1 MGRRRSPRPPA
12 AGRHQ
17 RGFTLIELLVT
28 LGITVVGLTGL
39 LSLHLA
45 TVSGNER
52 TADAGQ
58 ALTIAQE
65 KLEEMRAYTV
75 PRLLTRFS
83 TASLPIDAS
92 LDTVTGRTGI
102 VYRPRIQ
109 VEEMTAF
116 SPDLVRIRQ
125 RRHLRRALRRA
136 LRGHRDLV
144 RGVAG
149 QAAGRSTISIATAT

>member
-1 MGRRRSPRPPA
+1 MGRRRSPSPRA

-116 SPDLVRIRQ
+116 SPDLVRIRVEVEWSDDNANGSGTGTGAAAAFDH
-125 RRHLRRALRRA
+125 RVALE
-136 LRGHRDLV
+136 LV
-144 RGVAG
+144 RTAG
-149 QAAGRSTISIATAT
+149 DGL

>member
-12 AGRHQ
+12 ASRHQ

-116 SPDLVRIRQ
+116 SPDLVRIRVEVEWSDDNANGSGTGAAAAFDH
-125 RRHLRRALRRA
+125 RVALELIRT
-136 LRGHRDLV
+136 
-144 RGVAG
+144 AG
-149 QAAGRSTISIATAT
+149 DGL